1 METRNNHFSG
11 AFAVKLWGR
20 YSKGEESFCFWFP
33 SEIGSF
39 AGASWETFGVAPIS
53 CCSWGC
59 NCKSLMEP
67 VVLGDFPFTMS
78 GRSGQIPTIH
88 M

>member
-11 AFAVKLWGR
+11 AFAVKLQGH
-20 YSKGEESFCFWFP
+20 YSKGEESFCFWFL

-53 CCSWGC
+53 CCSWDGNKEFNGASC
-59 NCKSLMEP
+59 ST
-67 VVLGDFPFTMS
+67 GDFPFTMS
-78 GRSGQIPTIH
+78 GRSGRIPSIH